1 MYTVSHSP
9 YTGTTVADG
18 TAGPP
23 QYGSAVPRD
32 VYGWY
37 PGIGGGA
44 ASAAASSVGGG
55 DDYTL
60 RVVTSRVVLVPDASP
75 YSPLDKVVFPGETD
89 PFFVSKDVRDYNTGP
104 FGYNPGGEV
113 VVERVSG

>member
-1 MYTVSHSP
+1 MYTISHRP
-9 YTGTTVADG
+9 YTGTTAADG

-23 QYGSAVPRD
+23 QYGSAAPRE

-37 PGIGGGA
+37 PGSGSSGGA
-44 ASAAASSVGGG
+44 SSNIAGG

-60 RVVTSRVVLVPDASP
+60 RVVTSRVILVPDASP

-89 PFFVSKDVRDYNTGP
+89 EFLVSKDVRDYNTGP

-113 VVERVSG
+113 VVEKVSG